1 MSNSEAVVTSG
12 SEAVLKPGSLSVK
25 RFLNYLKGDRV
36 IWIITLLML
45 AFSLVTVFSFVPVL
59 VKVEGGTPF
68 KYLFKHFIYILIS
81 FAAMFWIHRQDP
93 KYFSQVSKFAL
104 ILGVGL
110 LLLTL
115 LLPNEVNNAKRWIRV
130 PFIGLTFQA
139 SDFAKL
145 ALIVYLARQLVKR
158 KDQFKDWRE
167 GFVPIVLPIVVVCG
181 LIVKDNFS
189 TAGIVFMLAIGLLF
203 LGRFPFSRI
212 MAIFGMAIG
221 GLFLIVLIHKA
232 VPDLNLLPRYT
243 TWENR
248 ILNRMDTESNVVDN
262 AQAVNAQLAIYN
274 GKIFGQG
281 VGDGKL
287 KEYLPEAYADF
298 YYSSFVEEFG
308 SLSAIVLTMA
318 YLILLFRIFR
328 IGLKAENLFETYFCI
343 GIGML
348 LITQASVNMLVCT
361 GVFPVTGQNM
371 PLLAMGGSAMI
382 MTCMAIGMVQSIAT
396 KQEKGTK
403 KTKEESGDNQL
414 INEDE

>member
-1 MSNSEAVVTSG
+1 MSNSETVVTSD
-12 SEAVLKPGSLSVK
+12 SETMLKPGSLSVK

-81 FAAMFWIHRQDP
+81 FAAMFWVHRQDP

-104 ILGVGL
+104 ILGIGL

-145 ALIVYLARQLVKR
+145 ALIIYLSRQLVKR
-158 KDQFKDWRE
+158 KDQFKDWKE
-167 GFVPIVLPIVVVCG
+167 GFVPIVLPIVLVCG

-212 MAIFGMAIG
+212 LAIFGMAIG
-221 GLFLIVLIHKA
+221 GLFLIVLLHKA

-382 MTCMAIGMVQSIAT
+382 MTCMAIGMVQSIAA